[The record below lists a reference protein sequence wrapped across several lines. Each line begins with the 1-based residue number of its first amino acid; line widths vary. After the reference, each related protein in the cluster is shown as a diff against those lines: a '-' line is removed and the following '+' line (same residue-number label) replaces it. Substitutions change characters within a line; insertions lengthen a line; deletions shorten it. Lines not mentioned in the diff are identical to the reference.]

1 MAPKVAQIDK
11 LIDLAQQMV
20 GGNPILKT
28 ELVEQLAPI
37 VPLPPHHLADPRKS
51 VLSNRITRQNN
62 LQPTSATKSAKSCR
76 SLSRAP
82 GSVQDV

>member
-37 VPLPPHHLADPRKS
+37 VPLPPIISPILANPSYQTESRGKTTFNRLLQQNPPR
-51 VLSNRITRQNN
+51 VAVR
-62 LQPTSATKSAKSCR
+62 
-76 SLSRAP
+76 
-82 GSVQDV
+82 